1 MTRVE
6 RLVSRILLAGGG
18 IAVACMLVGVVAL
31 EIRAMRTAHPLDIA
45 HVVENR
51 EAGRSVDV
59 FVSLPQLAR
68 ALQRQPPDPVA
79 VITSGVVVL
88 LATPGIALVAAVVG
102 FVAARDRRYAV
113 IGAVLVV
120 ALVCGFF
127 LDLGG

>member
-1 MTRVE
+1 LRRVE
-6 RLVSRILLAGGG
+6 RLVARILLAGGG
-18 IAVACMLVGVVAL
+18 VAVACMLVGVVAL
-31 EIRAMRTAHPLDIA
+31 EIRATRTAHPLDIA

-51 EAGRSVDV
+51 EAGRAVDV
-59 FVSLPQLAR
+59 FVSLPQLAH

-88 LATPGIALVAAVVG
+88 LATPGIALIAAVVG

-113 IGAVLVV
+113 IGAALVV